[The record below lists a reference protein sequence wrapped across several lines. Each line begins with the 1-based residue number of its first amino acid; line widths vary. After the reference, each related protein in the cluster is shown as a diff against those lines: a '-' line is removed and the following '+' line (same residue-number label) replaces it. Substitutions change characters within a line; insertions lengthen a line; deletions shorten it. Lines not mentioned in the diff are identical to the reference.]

1 MRHVSC
7 KIVFLVT
14 AITATVMPVA
24 SQRSPAQ
31 KPSFEVATV
40 KPAHEGRS
48 FLNAPPSNG
57 YFSAIGCLKWFV
69 SYAYRLRDDQVL
81 GGPAW
86 VKADLWEIQAKAAES
101 TVPQPSPLADNT
113 KPDAIALMLQSL
125 LEERFQMKLHRETQD
140 FRLYIL
146 AVGKGGPELKLS
158 EDQID
163 PRVAPL
169 QNIPLDQPR
178 GMIRRTGDDLTA
190 RSVRMSTLA
199 NFLSQWLGVPVL
211 DKTGLD
217 GLFDFK
223 LHWTP
228 PPFAGTPPGFP
239 CSAGREVS
247 PPSASEASASSIFT
261 AIEELGLK
269 LEAVKAPLEVLVI
282 DSVQKPHGN

>member
-1 MRHVSC
+1 MRHLSGKVVLVVAATVS
-7 KIVFLVT
+7 
-14 AITATVMPVA
+14 TVMPAA
-24 SQRSPAQ
+24 SQTSPAQ
-31 KPSFEVATV
+31 RPSFEVATV

-48 FLNAPPSNG
+48 SLNAPPSNG
-57 YFSAIGCLKWFV
+57 YFSAIGCLRWFV
-69 SYAYRLRDDQVL
+69 SYAYRLRSDQVL
-81 GGPAW
+81 GGAAW
-86 VKADLWEIQAKAAES
+86 VKADLWEIQAKAAEA
-101 TVPQPSPLADNT
+101 TVPQPSPLADDT
-113 KPDAIALMLQSL
+113 KPDTIALMLQSL
-125 LEERFQMKLHRETQD
+125 LEERFQLKLHRET
-140 FRLYIL
+140 RNVPLYIL
-146 AVGKGGPELKLS
+146 TLGTGGPELKLS
-158 EDQID
+158 EDQSD

-190 RSVRMSTLA
+190 RAVRMSSLA

-247 PPSASEASASSIFT
+247 PPSASEASSSSIFT

-269 LEAVKAPLEVLVI
+269 LEAVKAPVEVLVI
-282 DSVQKPHGN
+282 DSVQKPSEN